1 MARCC
6 CPHSPGRPPLPYAVD
21 LMLASS
27 PSSHSPLDPS
37 VMEAGPPVPHIANTS
52 QQSRLSL
59 PGSVPSPAV
68 PASAS
73 ALPALPSTAA
83 TGGEASRWQQ
93 TPPADGMA
101 VAPAA
106 EQAAWG
112 ISAIGDAAQAGGAA
126 AARRSSLTAEQQAA
140 ELDAERRASLP
151 DPAAGGSPAAA
162 SPLPS
167 GTPAAR
173 LAVGQAGS
181 PALATPYA
189 ATEYDGEDV
198 VMQDWGELSSSPP
211 PSSQGQTASDFQ
223 DLLQTAWLAV
233 CRVTLLPLLVQLY

>member
-1 MARCC
+1 
-6 CPHSPGRPPLPYAVD
+6 
-21 LMLASS
+21 MLASS
-27 PSSHSPLDPS
+27 PSSHSPLEPS
-37 VMEAGPPVPHIANTS
+37 VLEAGPPPSHIANTS

-68 PASAS
+68 PVNSS

-83 TGGEASRWQQ
+83 TDGAAGRWQQ
-93 TPPADGMA
+93 SPPANGMA

-112 ISAIGDAAQAGGAA
+112 ISATGDAAQAGGDA
-126 AARRSSLTAEQQAA
+126 AARRASLTAEQQAA
-140 ELDAERRASLP
+140 ELDAEQRASLP

-173 LAVGQAGS
+173 LAAGQAGS

-189 ATEYDGEDV
+189 VTEYDGEDV
-198 VMQDWGELSSSPP
+198 VMQDWGELPFSPP
-211 PSSQGQTASDFQ
+211 SLQGQTACVFR
-223 DLLQTAWLAV
+223 DLLQTAWLACV
-233 CRVTLLPLLVQLY
+233 GAGSLCCRCSYSCAARSFK